1 MTVAIKLRYHTTA
14 MPQNIIFCWVH
25 VAPDLLHKNGKKWM
39 YLTTLTKIWL
49 FCIYLAKNI
58 YKQWLRL
65 TIENT
70 FIRIS
75 VGALNGMIQIFV
87 WLNKVSS
94 DKLHFAV
101 SHWLLY
107 PIHLLPIHLVPSN
120 IGHALWCVCISGSSF
135 RKRLYQMIPSPLS
148 GKTEIPANGQTVAP
162 PKWQRG
168 ICWHG
173 IKSIQSYVI

>member
-1 MTVAIKLRYHTTA
+1 MNVFDYDNWNLTVLYILSIK
-14 MPQNIIFCWVH
+14 
-25 VAPDLLHKNGKKWM
+25 
-39 YLTTLTKIWL
+39 YLQTMVKFSGNSI
-49 FCIYLAKNI
+49 
-58 YKQWLRL
+58 
-65 TIENT
+65 
-70 FIRIS
+70 IRIS
-75 VGALNGMIQIFV
+75 LDGLNSIIQIFV

-162 PKWQRG
+162 PKRQANTRF
-168 ICWHG
+168 IC
-173 IKSIQSYVI
+173 